1 MQIPEM
7 NPSSNNPARVVI
19 VGAGSRGNA
28 YARAIVDSPR
38 GEVMAIAEPVDSKRD
53 EFGRK
58 YIWHDDHA
66 VDGQSFRDWK
76 DYIHWELTRRAKA
89 ARGEAVPA
97 GADGVFV
104 CTLDPSHADIVT
116 ALAPLRLHVL
126 CEKPL
131 ATTLEDCLNIY
142 RALDNDDDGPAAI
155 FGIAH
160 VLRYR

>member
-1 MQIPEM
+1 M
-7 NPSSNNPARVVI
+7 NPSSDDPARMVI
-19 VGAGSRGNA
+19 FGAGSRGTA

-38 GEVMAIAEPVDSKRD
+38 GEVVAIAEPVDSKRD

-58 YIWHDDHA
+58 YIWHDDQV

-89 ARGEAVPA
+89 ARGERVPV

-116 ALAPLRLHVL
+116 ALAPLGLHVL

-131 ATTLEDCLNIY
+131 ATTLGDGLKIYHALNED
-142 RALDNDDDGPAAI
+142 DNGPLAI